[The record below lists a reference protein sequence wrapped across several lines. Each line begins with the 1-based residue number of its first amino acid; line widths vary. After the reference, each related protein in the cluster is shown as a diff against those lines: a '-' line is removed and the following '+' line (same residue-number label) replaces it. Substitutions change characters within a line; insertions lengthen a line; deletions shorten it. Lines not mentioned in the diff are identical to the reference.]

1 MITINNYEDYFLRY
15 TDAELSVEEM
25 EMVQAFVVNHP
36 HLQEE
41 LDALMDTRL
50 SSDEIETI
58 NVDFSS
64 LLKNEKKDEVT
75 VGALIEL
82 LHNELDQPSEIEAQ
96 INASEILRD
105 EWTLLLKTKLED
117 EIVIFNDKQSLYKE
131 ERNSSPVIYMW
142 RIAAAAVFVGLMLLG
157 GYKFFTKDAD
167 ITTEFVN
174 TELPVKD
181 TLLAKKKMIASTNET
196 SDPNNIEELD
206 KGNTALGETSQRKVE
221 TAKTTKLLVKETNT
235 IESKK
240 QQQYVKSDLPSQKV
254 SIQSNNNKIVKD
266 EKPNPIIASVERK
279 EQSTNIGQK
288 KMEIIDVDLSTVF
301 ADNATSMATAASYND
316 DETTVLYMKASKL
329 KDSKLGMAFGKL
341 KKAVKA
347 KIGLNEDEINLK
359 PIQINLK

>member
-1 MITINNYEDYFLRY
+1 MITIYNYEDYFLRY

-36 HLQEE
+36 DLQEE
-41 LDALMDTRL
+41 LDALMDTKL
-50 SSDEIETI
+50 SSDEIEI
-58 NVDFSS
+58 PNVDFSS
-64 LLKNEKKDEVT
+64 LLKNEKKEEVT

-131 ERNSSPVIYMW
+131 ERSSRPVLYMW
-142 RIAAAAVFVGLMLLG
+142 RIVAAAVFVGLMLLG

-181 TLLAKKKMIASTNET
+181 SLLAKKKMIASTNET
-196 SDPNNIEELD
+196 NDPTNMEEVE
-206 KGNTALGETSQRKVE
+206 KGNSTVGERRQRKVG
-221 TAKTTKLLVKETNT
+221 TAKAAKLLVKEINT
-235 IESKK
+235 TESKK
-240 QQQYVKSDLPSQKV
+240 QQQYVNANSPIKKV
-254 SIQSNNNKIVKD
+254 SPQKINSQMVNE
-266 EKPNPIIASVERK
+266 EKQDVIIASVERK
-279 EQSTNIGQK
+279 EQSTNMGQK
-288 KMEIIDVDLSTVF
+288 KMEIIDVDLTTVF
-301 ADNATSMATAASYND
+301 PNDVTSTARVASYSE
-316 DETTVLYMKASKL
+316 DETTILYMKASKL

-347 KIGLNEDEINLK
+347 KIGLNEEEINLK